1 MNGPAVL
8 ERAGPVSRLT
18 LPAPTVPSDLVLRLQ
33 KYRDLDRVPR
43 MVRRATEAAAAEAS
57 RLVEPAV
64 VRWRGPVTGADPA
77 GVVTLDGGHT
87 FHSRA
92 LARLLARS
100 TEAVAFVLTIGP
112 RLEARVQGL
121 LEEKLYVEAIL
132 LDTAAWAAIELL
144 RQALRRAL
152 AREAG
157 EGGHALTARLGPG
170 HADWSV
176 EEQRALF
183 GLFGDA
189 PLPVTVN
196 ESACML
202 PRKSISGVFG
212 LVPAHG

>member
-1 MNGPAVL
+1 VI
-8 ERAGPVSRLT
+8 
-18 LPAPTVPSDLVLRLQ
+18 LPAPRIPAELVLRLQ

-43 MVRRATEAAAAEAS
+43 LVRRITEAAAAEAS

-77 GVVTLDGGHT
+77 GVVTLDGDHA
-87 FHSRA
+87 FHSRV
-92 LARLLARS
+92 LARLLARA

-121 LEEKLYVEAIL
+121 LEEKLYVEAVL

-144 RQALRRAL
+144 RQALKRSL
-152 AREAG
+152 THEAC
-157 EGGHALTARLGPG
+157 EGGHALTTRLGPG
-170 HADWSV
+170 HADWPV
-176 EEQRALF
+176 EEQPALLR
-183 GLFGDA
+183 LFGDA
-189 PLPVTVN
+189 RLPVTIN

-202 PRKSISGVFG
+202 PRKSVSGIFG